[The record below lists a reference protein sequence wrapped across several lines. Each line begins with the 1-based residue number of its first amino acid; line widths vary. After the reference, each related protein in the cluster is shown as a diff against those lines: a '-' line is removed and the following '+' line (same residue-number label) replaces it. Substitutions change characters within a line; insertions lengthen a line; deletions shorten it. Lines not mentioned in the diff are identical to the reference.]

1 MHLLKLNFIC
11 PTLGVH
17 FKSAFFRIF
26 LNLMHSLLF
35 IGAAVGRRSSFADFI
50 ILNPVLSLLQQLL
63 QSQRCLRLCIIVN
76 PLKKRQLNLPF
87 LGFSLPYALAPI
99 YRSGRRQAHKLRQ
112 FYYTKPCAIIAS
124 ATFTK
129 PAILAPA

>member
-11 PTLGVH
+11 PTLRVH
-17 FKSAFFRIF
+17 FS
-26 LNLMHSLLF
+26 
-35 IGAAVGRRSSFADFI
+35 
-50 ILNPVLSLLQQLL
+50 
-63 QSQRCLRLCIIVN
+63 
-76 PLKKRQLNLPF
+76 LPF

-129 PAILAPA
+129 PAIFAPVHNRKSIKNAPPKIELYLSNFRGALQSAFFRIFLTLRTRSYL